1 MNAIIVGGGKVG
13 YYLVKTLKGNRINI
27 TLIEKDPAVA
37 ARISEELGIDVVCG
51 DGSDLEVLSE
61 CGIQDVELVAAVTGS
76 DEQNLVV
83 CQIAKTSFKVAKTIA
98 RINNPKNIAM
108 FKALGVDK
116 TVCSTEVIADL
127 IEYEVDNDSVRV
139 VQTFE
144 MGSMVLVEVLMRPK
158 SKWLNIAIKDIE
170 LPLDCVVVSIVR
182 SGKVIYPRGDTVLLL
197 DDEVLVVTDKE
208 SMQTLRKSVCKG

>member
-1 MNAIIVGGGKVG
+1 MKAIIVGGGKVG
-13 YYLVKTLKGNRINI
+13 YYLVKTLKGNRVDI
-27 TLIEKDPAVA
+27 TLIEKDPVAA
-37 ARISEELGIDVVCG
+37 ARISEELDIDVVCG
-51 DGSDLEVLSE
+51 DGSDLEVLNE
-61 CGIQDVELVAAVTGS
+61 CGMQNVELVAAVTGS
-76 DEQNLVV
+76 DEENLVV
-83 CQIAKTSFKVAKTIA
+83 CQIAKTGFHVAKTIA

-144 MGSMVLVEVLMRPK
+144 MGSMVLVEVLMQPK
-158 SKWLNIAIKDIE
+158 SKWLDVAIKDIQ

-182 SGKVIYPRGDTVLLL
+182 DGKVIYPRGDTVVLLN
-197 DDEVLVVTDKE
+197 DEVLVVTDKE
-208 SMQTLRKSVCKG
+208 SMQTLRKSVCKV

>member
-1 MNAIIVGGGKVG
+1 MKAIIVGGGKVG
-13 YYLVKTLKGNRINI
+13 YYLVKTLKGNSVNI
-27 TLIEKDPAVA
+27 TLIEKDPVVA
-37 ARISEELGIDVVCG
+37 ARISEELDIDVVCG

-61 CGIQDVELVAAVTGS
+61 CDIQHVELIAAVTGS
-76 DEQNLVV
+76 DEENLVV
-83 CQIAKTSFKVAKTIA
+83 CQIAKTSFNVAKTIA

-144 MGSMVLVEVLMRPK
+144 MGSMVLVEVLMQPK
-158 SKWLNIAIKDIE
+158 SKWLDVAIKDIE

-182 SGKVIYPRGDTVLLL
+182 GGKVIYPRGDTVVLLN
-197 DDEVLVVTDKE
+197 DEVLVVTDKE

>member
-1 MNAIIVGGGKVG
+1 MKAIIVGGGKVG
-13 YYLVKTLKGNRINI
+13 YYLVKTLKGNSVNI
-27 TLIEKDPAVA
+27 TLIEKDPVVA
-37 ARISEELGIDVVCG
+37 ARISEELDIDVVCG
-51 DGSDLEVLSE
+51 DGSDLEVLNE
-61 CGIQDVELVAAVTGS
+61 CDIQHVELIAAVTGS
-76 DEQNLVV
+76 DEENLVV
-83 CQIAKTSFKVAKTIA
+83 CQIAKTSFHVAKTIA

-144 MGSMVLVEVLMRPK
+144 MGSMVLVEVLMQPK
-158 SKWLNIAIKDIE
+158 SQWLDVAIKDIQ

-182 SGKVIYPRGDTVLLL
+182 DGKVIYPRGDTVVLLK
-197 DDEVLVVTDKE
+197 DEVLVVTDKE

>member
-1 MNAIIVGGGKVG
+1 MKAIIVGGGKVG
-13 YYLVKTLKGNRINI
+13 YYLVKTLKGNSINI
-27 TLIEKDPAVA
+27 TLIEKDPKVA
-37 ARISEELGIDVVCG
+37 QRISEELDIDVVCG
-51 DGSDLEVLSE
+51 DGSDLDVLSE

-76 DEQNLVV
+76 DEENLVV

-127 IEYEVDNDSVRV
+127 IEYEVDNDFVRV

-144 MGSMVLVEVLMRPK
+144 MGSMVLVEVLMQDK
-158 SKWLNIAIKDIE
+158 SKWLEMPIKDIQ

-182 SGKVIYPRGDTVLLL
+182 DGKVIYPRGDTVVCLN
-197 DDEVLVVTDKE
+197 DEVLVVTDKE
-208 SMQTLRKSVCKG
+208 SMQALRKSVCKG